1 MNLLLQIAICISYF
15 AIGWTSTTDILR
27 LTKGCSTPVH
37 EFRCY
42 CDACGAVVP
51 MRDQI
56 PYYSYFRYG
65 GTCKSCGAKIPVSN
79 VLLELIVF
87 LPMCVISALFH
98 FLPQGVLWS
107 FVYYEALKLG
117 YLLVKGRR
125 ESHFFREL
133 AASLAL
139 NFLLF
144 LLVSFMALL
153 GTV

>member
-1 MNLLLQIAICISYF
+1 MNLLLKIAICVSYF

-37 EFRCY
+37 ALRCY
-42 CDACGAVVP
+42 CDACGAEVP

-56 PYYSYFRYG
+56 PYYSYFHYG
-65 GTCKSCGAKIPVSN
+65 GKCKNCGAKIPVSN

-87 LPMCVISALFH
+87 LPMCVISALLDFS
-98 FLPQGVLWS
+98 PRGVIWS
-107 FVYYEALKLG
+107 FVYYEGLKLA

-125 ESHFFREL
+125 ELRFFREL
-133 AASLAL
+133 AASLTL